1 MSETQKT
8 WKRKKDFFPR
18 NWKIYHEELIMR
30 GEFFFNFDFL
40 ENWENELEEMNKGKR
55 GSPYQYPDSLF
66 IWLSPMHS
74 FLDSRKL
81 EGAMNKLS
89 KFIPKLKACD
99 HSTIIERLNKLEL
112 NPKFDKTKEY
122 RTAVDGTGIKFS
134 NRGEYIRHKWRVQ
147 RGWIK
152 TSIVI
157 DRFTKELLDVEV
169 CIEST
174 KDTTLAKKHLSN
186 LKDVKIKDM
195 AADGAYYELDFYEAL
210 KKQNILP
217 VIKIRVDAS
226 INGLDPMHKAVREM
240 KKLGGYE
247 PWRDK
252 FKYSHRW
259 NIEGYNSS
267 TKRVFGENVKMHKL
281 DNCLKEA
288 KHKFVNYERM
298 KKYAQNKL
306 VGTRFIFLNSSNFQ
320 FLSLNLNFY

>member
-1 MSETQKT
+1 MSEEQKT
-8 WKRKKDFFPR
+8 WQRKKDYFPR
-18 NWKIYHEELIMR
+18 DWKVYHEELIIR
-30 GEFFFNFDFL
+30 GEFFFNFEFL
-40 ENWENELEEMNKGKR
+40 ENWDLELKKMNKGKVGR
-55 GSPYQYPDSLF
+55 PYEYPNSLF
-66 IWLSPMHS
+66 KWLSPMHS

-81 EGAMNKLS
+81 EGAMNSLS
-89 KFIPKLKACD
+89 KFIPRLKACD

-112 NPKFDKTKEY
+112 NPQFDRTKEY

-169 CIEST
+169 CVEST
-174 KDTTLAKKHLSN
+174 HDTKLAMKHLDN
-186 LKDVKIKDM
+186 LQDVKIKDM
-195 AADGAYYELDFYEAL
+195 AADGAYYVEDFYKAL
-210 KKQNILP
+210 KNNNIKP

-226 INGLDPMHKAVREM
+226 TNGLDPMHRAVREM
-240 KKLGGYE
+240 KRLGGYE

-252 FKYSHRW
+252 YQYSHRW

-267 TKRVFGENVKMHKL
+267 TKRLFGENVKMHKL
-281 DNCLKEA
+281 QNCLKEA

-298 KKYAQNKL
+298 KKYAQREIL
-306 VGTRFIFLNSSNFQ
+306 TRV
-320 FLSLNLNFY
+320 

>member
-1 MSETQKT
+1 MIKKEKT
-8 WKRKKDFFPR
+8 WNRKTNHFPR
-18 NWKIYHEELIMR
+18 NWKVYHEELIIR

-40 ENWENELEEMNKGKR
+40 ENWDLELKMMNRRKVGR
-55 GSPYQYPDSLF
+55 PYEYPNSLF
-66 IWLSPMHS
+66 HWLSPIHS

-81 EGAMNKLS
+81 EGAMKSLS

-99 HSTIIERLNKLEL
+99 HSTIIHRLNQLDLSPE
-112 NPKFDKTKEY
+112 FDKTKEY
-122 RTAVDGTGIKFS
+122 QTAVDGTGIKFS
-134 NRGEYIRHKWRVQ
+134 NRGEYIRHKWKVK

-174 KDTTLAKKHLSN
+174 TDVALAKKHLSN

-217 VIKIRVDAS
+217 VIKMRIDAS
-226 INGLDPMHKAVREM
+226 TNGLDSMHKAVREM

-267 TKRVFGENVKMHKL
+267 TKRLFGENVKMHKL
-281 DNCLKEA
+281 QNCLKEA

-298 KKYAQNKL
+298 KKYAQG
-306 VGTRFIFLNSSNFQ
+306 VVRTMDIFLKKALLEFFFKKITI
-320 FLSLNLNFY
+320 FL